1 MTGYLSNGGREG
13 KRQAEEGRFAPLRA
27 SRATLHLLASKSP
40 ESRSE
45 EVASGREG
53 VDEQAQKDAW
63 GPPGREPTLQSA
75 SVSSAAALAQAPS
88 KQRPGVR
95 QARLLW
101 ETGVSSAARKEADRT
116 LCKRGGGRGRQT
128 DRQTDRQRERERK
141 DGGRGRQTDREPDR
155 QRERKEG
162 GMGRQT
168 ERERERER
176 KEGGGRRLGRGRGR
190 PCRAREEGPTPL
202 TRRQSQPSPT
212 SGSGTHADA

>member
-1 MTGYLSNGGREG
+1 MVTGYLSNGGREG
-13 KRQAEEGRFAPLRA
+13 KRQAEEGRFAPSRA
-27 SRATLHLLASKSP
+27 SRTTLHLLASKSP

-116 LCKRGGGRGRQT
+116 LCKMRGGGRGRQT
-128 DRQTDRQRERERK
+128 DRQTEKGE
-141 DGGRGRQTDREPDR
+141 
-155 QRERKEG
+155 
-162 GMGRQT
+162 
-168 ERERERER
+168 
-176 KEGGGRRLGRGRGR
+176 KEGGG
-190 PCRAREEGPTPL
+190 E
-202 TRRQSQPSPT
+202 
-212 SGSGTHADA
+212 